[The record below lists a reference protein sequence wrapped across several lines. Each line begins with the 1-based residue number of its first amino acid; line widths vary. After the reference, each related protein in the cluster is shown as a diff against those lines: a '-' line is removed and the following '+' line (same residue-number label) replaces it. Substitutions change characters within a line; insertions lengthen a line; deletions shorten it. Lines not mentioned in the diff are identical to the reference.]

1 MPQFPFPRSCKKSL
15 SVLAALLAVSGGGN
29 ASAELWVYDGFQ
41 YEPLTQLRENLATSG
56 SLSMGFSDGWNDNS
70 EGIVHPDGLTYG
82 SLLTHGGS
90 LWHEGT
96 ETAQRPLD
104 VNALPALA
112 GVSEIWMSFL
122 LRRDS
127 YPIPEHFA
135 DYAVLNMAYPRAG
148 ATLPYRLQIGHNEGV
163 DGELSFQHGTIPPGL
178 VAAEPVDNESA
189 QLGLGET
196 KLIVFK
202 LSLDVDGTSDFGQ
215 MFVNPSLGQSA
226 PGVAPIAESPMNL
239 LKWFQTVGFNSS
251 VDVAEGSPSEFVF
264 DEFRMGSTYADVTPT
279 IPEPSSLLLLGTAGA
294 ALIGSRRRR
303 KAA

>member
-1 MPQFPFPRSCKKSL
+1 MY
-15 SVLAALLAVSGGGN
+15 
-29 ASAELWVYDGFQ
+29 EGFQ
-41 YEPLTQLRENLATSG
+41 YEPLTQLRENLAASD
-56 SLSMGFSDGWNDNS
+56 SLSKGFSGGWNDIA

-90 LWHEGT
+90 LWHEGNK
-96 ETAQRPLD
+96 EAQRPLD

-127 YPIPEHFA
+127 YTTPEHNA
-135 DYAVLNMAYPRAG
+135 DFAVLQMAYPRVG
-148 ATLPYRLQIGHNEGV
+148 ATLGYRLNIGKRQSV
-163 DGELSFQHGTIPPGL
+163 DGELFFQHGTVPPGL
-178 VAAEPVDNESA
+178 VAAEPVDDQSA

-202 LSLDVDGTSDFGQ
+202 LSLNVDGTNDFGQ
-215 MFVNPSLGQSA
+215 MFVNPALGQSA
-226 PGVAPIAESPMNL
+226 PDGAPIAESQMNL
-239 LKWFQTVGFNSS
+239 LKWFQTVGFSS
-251 VDVAEGSPSEFVF
+251 SLQGFDGPSSEFIF

>member
-15 SVLAALLAVSGGGN
+15 NVLAALLAVAGGGN

-41 YEPLTQLRENLATSG
+41 YEPLTQLRENLAASD
-56 SLSMGFSDGWNDNS
+56 SLSEGFSGGWNDNS
-70 EGIVHPDGLTYG
+70 VGIVQPDGLTYG

-90 LWHEGT
+90 LWHQGVRE
-96 ETAQRPLD
+96 AQRPLD
-104 VNALPALA
+104 LGALPALA
-112 GVSEIWMSFL
+112 GLSEIWISFL

-127 YPIPEHFA
+127 YPIPEHTG
-135 DYAVLNMAYPRAG
+135 DYAILNMAYPRVG
-148 ATLPYRLQIGHNEGV
+148 ATLAYRLQIGKRTSV
-163 DGELSFQHGTIPPGL
+163 DGELYFQHGIFPSGL
-178 VAAEPVDNESA
+178 VVAEPVNNESA

-202 LSLDVDGTSDFGQ
+202 LSLDVDGTNDFGQ
-215 MFVNPSLGQSA
+215 MFVNPTLGESA

-251 VDVAEGSPSEFVF
+251 VDVVEGSPSEFVF